1 MPEGV
6 SARALHGPQHRDGR
20 SLWRGIGLL
29 RQIGGHFDGPLKDN
43 PSKHDF
49 RLREMAAYFRE
60 CEVNDRLRHGG
71 IESSETQDQREN
83 ASLEARAVF
92 LRLEK
97 HWLTLALELD
107 GCHLIRTGYLVLC
120 VSRRGFRLDGVLR

>member
-1 MPEGV
+1 M
-6 SARALHGPQHRDGR
+6 
-20 SLWRGIGLL
+20 L

-60 CEVNDRLRHGG
+60 CEVNDRLRHGALKVRRHKTN
-71 IESSETQDQREN
+71 ERML
-83 ASLEARAVF
+83 SLEAQAVF

-107 GCHLIRTGYLVLC
+107 GCT
-120 VSRRGFRLDGVLR
+120 